1 MTKEEF
7 RKYLVLCVKA
17 SGEMIIE
24 MAEDIVGE
32 TDNISNLSI
41 GITFD
46 YEYMD
51 SIPEITITRSQVDT
65 TIIFLVPSTK
75 IINVLHDIKCGK
87 NVKEKE

>member
-7 RKYLVLCVKA
+7 RKYLASCVKA

-32 TDNISNLSI
+32 TDNISDLSI
-41 GITFD
+41 NIAFD

-51 SIPEITITRSQVDT
+51 SIPEITITRSH
-65 TIIFLVPSTK
+65 VPSAK
-75 IINVLHDIKCGK
+75 IINVLHDIKYSK

>member
-1 MTKEEF
+1 
-7 RKYLVLCVKA
+7 
-17 SGEMIIE
+17 MIIE

-41 GITFD
+41 GIAFN

-51 SIPEITITRSQVDT
+51 SIPIPEITITRSH
-65 TIIFLVPSTK
+65 VPSTK
-75 IINVLHDIKCGK
+75 IMNYLYDIRYGK

>member
-7 RKYLVLCVKA
+7 RKYLVSCVKA

-41 GITFD
+41 GIAFD

-51 SIPEITITRSQVDT
+51 SIPEITITRSH
-65 TIIFLVPSTK
+65 VPSTK
-75 IINVLHDIKCGK
+75 IMNYLHDIRYGK

>member
-7 RKYLVLCVKA
+7 RKYLVSCVKA

-32 TDNISNLSI
+32 TDDISNLSI

-46 YEYMD
+46 YKYMD

-75 IINVLHDIKCGK
+75 IFNILHDIKYGK

>member
-1 MTKEEF
+1 
-7 RKYLVLCVKA
+7 
-17 SGEMIIE
+17 MIIE
-24 MAEDIVGE
+24 MAEDIVGK

-41 GITFD
+41 GITLD

>member
-7 RKYLVLCVKA
+7 RKYLVSCVKA
-17 SGEMIIE
+17 SGDMIIE

-41 GITFD
+41 GIDFD

-51 SIPEITITRSQVDT
+51 CIPKITITRSH
-65 TIIFLVPSTK
+65 VPSTK
-75 IINVLHDIKCGK
+75 TIYILHDIKYGK
-87 NVKEKE
+87 NVKEKK